1 MAAREPSRY
10 LTRVLPR
17 AFAPSARSQAFL
29 GRRNV
34 SDEAPVRRLSDL
46 ETESSLMTAV
56 SEDAAKSFDPIARS
70 KSRKTQLPRS
80 RYVIIKSRLDS
91 LTRVTAKSYLHDKQ
105 A

>member
-10 LTRVLPR
+10 LTRALPR

-70 KSRKTQLPRS
+70 KSRKNQLPRS
-80 RYVIIKSRLDS
+80 RYVTGSRDFLPF
-91 LTRVTAKSYLHDKQ
+91 VV
-105 A
+105 